1 MSTLSTSGLALDSA
15 CAVLYSL
22 LACGAVVR
30 LVERHR
36 QNGFPFRFHLFA
48 RMFRCA
54 ERVASMIRSN
64 CCCGGTTTVDSQ
76 HEERMLSQYRQPNSY
91 NSSNHY
97 FGGGSAA
104 ASNGAKKGYLVMLA
118 LFLYCVMRAIQLALF
133 AAGVL
138 DSSGDITTNM
148 YRFVPALGFMAV
160 QSAMLN
166 KWIDHVSE
174 LTLVLQHQAFGIG
187 QFLITCS
194 VFLMI
199 ADAVLTV
206 LAMIDTEIVHFSHQP
221 GHMWNVL
228 VNMFC
233 GVVYAFNGIAFSGL
247 GCFLR
252 YLWIPVTPMG
262 AYASRRILGIALIF
276 GIMCIARGS
285 ILLMYIDDD
294 ATANT
299 HVHTVTHNDW
309 GAPSVLLFEWT
320 ALVISLFLLT
330 VAKHHQNN
338 SSMVGVATIPSVVA
352 FTGGGGTTTAAG
364 GGGALRP
371 DEERSSYMT
380 TTSPRS
386 LYQIAGSVRENASSS
401 QFYIGA
407 GRQSIAEGGVRVGGG
422 EGGDASHSRYSMLL
436 ASEISLATI
445 HSDPQ
450 SARRHNTAATGGST
464 HQIPPR
470 PTAVSSS
477 PFTTSSR
484 VTQQQQ
490 QHTTATSQNSLR
502 RSVDAAGLRIAT
514 MRGASGATT
523 MQQYQQQYQQP
534 YHLSQSSGAPSQ
546 QSQHSFSHRRT
557 GGLRAT
563 AVTPDPD
570 DDGVVEEDEGRTSSS
585 VPYVSQRSDG
595 GGGSSFFLG
604 GGYRSEAVVAEGAAP
619 SPQAQHSTA
628 ALAEATQPEETIQ
641 GGSQRSLP

>member
-1 MSTLSTSGLALDSA
+1 MSTLSTSGLALDSV

-22 LACGAVVR
+22 LACGAVAR

-36 QNGFPFRFHLFA
+36 QNGFPFRFLS
-48 RMFRCA
+48 RCV
-54 ERVASMIRSN
+54 ERVAGMIRSN
-64 CCCGGTTTVDSQ
+64 NCCCGTTTVDSQ
-76 HEERMLSQYRQPNSY
+76 HEERMISQYRQPNSN

-97 FGGGSAA
+97 VGGGSA

-199 ADAVLTV
+199 ADAVLTA
-206 LAMIDTEIVHFSHQP
+206 LAMIDTEIVHFSRQP

-330 VAKHHQNN
+330 VAKHHQSN

-352 FTGGGGTTTAAG
+352 FTGGGGTTMAAG

-407 GRQSIAEGGVRVGGG
+407 GRQSIAEGGGRVGGG

-490 QHTTATSQNSLR
+490 QQQQLHTTATSQNSLR

-514 MRGASGATT
+514 MRGASGTAT
-523 MQQYQQQYQQP
+523 MQQQFQQQL
-534 YHLSQSSGAPSQ
+534 HLSHSSGAPSQ
-546 QSQHSFSHRRT
+546 QSHSFSNRRT

-570 DDGVVEEDEGRTSSS
+570 DDGVVEEDDDRTSSS

-604 GGYRSEAVVAEGAAP
+604 GGYRSEAVVPEGAAP
-619 SPQAQHSTA
+619 SPQPQRSTA